1 MINSAND
8 FAEYANKIINGVS
21 CLYLAENEIIGEHQ
35 DIEISPKLPSTL
47 KVHKVVRTY
56 NEDNVCKMN
65 FCELANEVN
74 VFHIQ
79 W

>member
-21 CLYLAENEIIGEHQ
+21 CLYLAENEIIREHQ

-74 VFHIQ
+74 LFHIQ

>member
-21 CLYLAENEIIGEHQ
+21 CLYLAENEIMGEHQ
-35 DIEISPKLPSTL
+35 DIEMSSKLPSTL
-47 KVHKVVRTY
+47 KVYKVVRTY

-74 VFHIQ
+74 LFHIQ